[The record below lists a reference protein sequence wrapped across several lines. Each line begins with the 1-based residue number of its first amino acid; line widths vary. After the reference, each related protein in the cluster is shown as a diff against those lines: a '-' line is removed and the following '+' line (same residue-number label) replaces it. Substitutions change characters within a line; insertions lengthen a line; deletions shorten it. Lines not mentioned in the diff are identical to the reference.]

1 MMIDDREGDV
11 DGDASDN
18 NGGDGSE
25 DDDEAAGESICYG
38 LGFRARKNCS
48 FDFCIFSNILGLS
61 WRLGFN
67 VAVMGL

>member
-25 DDDEAAGESICYG
+25 DDDEAAGELFSPG
-38 LGFRARKNCS
+38 CS
-48 FDFCIFSNILGLS
+48 VCGQQRNQTIDL
-61 WRLGFN
+61 
-67 VAVMGL
+67 